1 MWKNIKNQVVSHIQ
15 AKEKSIE
22 NVKFVFSSFSK
33 KSETTM
39 EEGQAV
45 CCCCWMNNFQK
56 YKRYEKK
63 K

>member
-33 KSETTM
+33 KKLNYNGGRVGCRLLLLDE
-39 EEGQAV
+39 
-45 CCCCWMNNFQK
+45 
-56 YKRYEKK
+56 
-63 K
+63 